1 MTDPVNHPSHY
12 NYGKFEVIDMLEEA
26 VRLAPDPIK
35 GSLQYQVLKYML
47 RLWGKENPLQDA
59 QKSRWYLN
67 RLIDKMEADVK
78 YEASYADDNNDAQ

>member
-12 NYGKFEVIDMLEEA
+12 NYGKFEVIDILEQA
-26 VRLAPDPIK
+26 VGRAPDSVK

-47 RLWGKENPLQDA
+47 RLWDKENPLQDA

>member
-1 MTDPVNHPSHY
+1 MNDPVNHPRHY
-12 NYGKFEVIDMLEEA
+12 QYGKFEVIDVLEQA
-26 VRLAPDPIK
+26 VSRAPDPVK

-67 RLIDKMEADVK
+67 RLIENMEEDAK
-78 YEASYADDNNDAQ
+78 YEANYSDLNNEGQ